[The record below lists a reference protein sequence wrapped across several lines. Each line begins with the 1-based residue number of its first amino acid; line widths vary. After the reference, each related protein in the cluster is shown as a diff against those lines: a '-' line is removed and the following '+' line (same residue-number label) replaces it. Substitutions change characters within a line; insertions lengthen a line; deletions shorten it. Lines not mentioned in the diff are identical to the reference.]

1 MTAKEI
7 VRDIMKKRGFTLEY
21 LREKLG
27 YKGVTAVANRL
38 NDKTV
43 KDMSVDTLVKFTA
56 AMDCEVIIRSKTTDK
71 QEWVVKPCGTDTA
84 E

>member
-7 VRDIMKKRGFTLEY
+7 VREIMKTRGYTLEL

-27 YKGVTAVANRL
+27 YSGVTAVANRL
-38 NDKTV
+38 NSKTT

-56 AMDCEVIIRSKTTDK
+56 AMDCEVVIRSKKTDK
-71 QEWVVKPCGTDTA
+71 QEWVVKSCDTA
-84 E
+84 IQE

>member
-7 VRDIMKKRGFTLEY
+7 VKEIMKLRGFTQER

-27 YKGVTAVANRL
+27 YSGVTAVANRL
-38 NDKTV
+38 NSKAT

-56 AMDCEVIIRSKTTDK
+56 AMDCEVIVRSKLADK
-71 QEWVVKPCGTDTA
+71 TEWVVKSCDTSTQ